1 MNQGQ
6 RQVPS
11 RIMSS
16 IGDLEESDGQ
26 SSPCS
31 LVRQHQLKDLVEVGG
46 KNASIGELS
55 ALLAADSGRVP
66 DGFAS
71 TAHAYRRRLMPQ
83 GPGQSCIASSP
94 ISTIVDLG
102 QRRLAAAAVCF
113 ATVLT

>member
-1 MNQGQ
+1 MTKAPHV
-6 RQVPS
+6 RWFD
-11 RIMSS
+11 S
-16 IGDLEESDGQ
+16 IS
-26 SSPCS
+26 
-31 LVRQHQLKDLVEVGG
+31 LKDLVEVGG

-66 DGFAS
+66 DGFAL
-71 TAHAYRRRLMPQ
+71 TAHAYRRRLMPR